1 MNYHLGQGAIVLD
14 GALVATA
21 SVIGAGAIIYPGVRI
36 GRGAQIDPGCVV
48 KADVPAFSRVSREG
62 DKVSGI
68 ASDDLSSIMD
78 ALINKTLTKHPGDFS
93 EAAAIASRLSRYL
106 PFMDVNAWA
115 PAYEMCAGLLFNDA
129 GPDDATRIRKELLP
143 SLTGFTEAPTSN
155 CGNPSNRV
163 AVLVKHAAAGSYEP
177 WARVMEI
184 LSALPPCEVY
194 IHGNARKREVCDI
207 ENLGHSP
214 VRCLGTWEEKISEIR
229 QRCES
234 SSIGTLISD
243 HYGAVPTAV
252 FNLRSAPRQWY
263 LSDGIR
269 WMPCDAIIPPKSR
282 PEWVAAAI

>member
-1 MNYHLGQGAIVLD
+1 MDYQLGQGAIVLE
-14 GALVATA
+14 GATVATA

-62 DKVSGI
+62 DKVSGV

-78 ALINKTLTKHPGDFS
+78 ALINKTLAKQPGAFS

-129 GPDDATRIRKELLP
+129 GPDDATRIRNELLP
-143 SLTGFTEAPTSN
+143 SLIGFTEAPTSN
-155 CGNPSNRV
+155 CATPSKRV
-163 AVLVKHAAAGSYEP
+163 AVLVKHVAAGSYGP
-177 WARVMEI
+177 WVRLMEV
-184 LSALPPCEVY
+184 LSALPPCDVY
-194 IHGNARKREVCDI
+194 IHGSARKRELWGI

-214 VRCLGTWEEKISEIR
+214 VRCLGTWEEKISEVR
-229 QRCES
+229 ARCES
-234 SSIGTLISD
+234 SNIGTLISD

-252 FNLRSAPRQWY
+252 FKLRSAPRQWY
-263 LSDGIR
+263 LSDDVR
-269 WMPCDAIIPPKSR
+269 WMPCDALIPLEASPAS
-282 PEWVAAAI
+282 VAAAI